1 MSGGLISGGAYP
13 VAYIRGPYT
22 GLMSERLKSGVAG
35 GLYPG
40 AYIRG
45 SWRLISGGIYPGS
58 YIRGDISGVLYSVTY
73 IRMAYI

>member
-13 VAYIRGPYT
+13 VAYIRGPYI

-45 SWRLISGGIYPGS
+45 AISAVIYLGS
-58 YIRGDISGVLYSVTY
+58 YIQ
-73 IRMAYI
+73 